1 MPRAKRHFISGKG
14 HIWHITHRCHKKEFL
29 LKFKRD
35 KRTWLFW
42 IFCAKKAYGLKI
54 LNYIVTSNHIH
65 LLVQDNGEPDVIPR
79 SLHLAAGQTAQR
91 FNRRK
96 KRRGA
101 FWQDRYHATAVDV
114 GTHLVRCIVYV
125 DLNMVRAGVVNHPKE
140 WPFGGYAEIQSS
152 KARYRLIDKQ
162 ALMKLLR
169 FRDHDELKKAH
180 RSWVEETLKE
190 ARLSREEY
198 WTESVAVGSQ
208 EFVSGIKQELLE
220 RGIGKKIIKGVR
232 ICTLQE
238 SRFSYPE
245 FFRSKK

>member
-1 MPRAKRHFISGKG
+1 
-14 HIWHITHRCHKKEFL
+14 
-29 LKFKRD
+29 
-35 KRTWLFW
+35 
-42 IFCAKKAYGLKI
+42 
-54 LNYIVTSNHIH
+54 
-65 LLVQDNGEPDVIPR
+65 
-79 SLHLAAGQTAQR
+79 
-91 FNRRK
+91 
-96 KRRGA
+96 
-101 FWQDRYHATAVDV
+101 
-114 GTHLVRCIVYV
+114 
-125 DLNMVRAGVVNHPKE
+125 
-140 WPFGGYAEIQSS
+140 
-152 KARYRLIDKQ
+152 
-162 ALMKLLR
+162 MKLFR

-190 ARLSREEY
+190 ARLAREEY